1 MTNVICLATERA
13 RRADQAA
20 CRAANL
26 ADCIHR
32 AQPRA
37 VASSLAALEPAL
49 WELPIP
55 ADPAASTPPIRWR
68 TSSAG
73 NPWCLVGM
81 TKFVIFPSKY
91 RDGEFCMRVDE
102 CGKPGFFAKRTWQST
117 EEAREWVEGYARDSV
132 ATPQP
137 SRELSLRSGR
147 KGTEP

>member
-13 RRADQAA
+13 RRSDQAA

-37 VASSLAALEPAL
+37 VASSLAPLEPVIE
-49 WELPIP
+49 ELPIP
-55 ADPAASTPPIRWR
+55 AASPPPIRWR
-68 TSSAG
+68 TSKAG
-73 NPWCLVGM
+73 NLWCLVGM
-81 TKFVIFPSKY
+81 TKFVIFPSKCC
-91 RDGEFCMRVDE
+91 DGEFCMRVDE
-102 CGKPGFFAKRTWQST
+102 RGKPGFFAKRTWQST

-137 SRELSLRSGR
+137 CGKELHL
-147 KGTEP
+147 